1 MYITPMGPAAL
12 FILVLDYVLEF
23 YKWIVIAAVI
33 MSWLRAFNV
42 VNMYNQFVRMVVR
55 FLDALTE
62 PVFRFV
68 RRFLPPIGGID
79 LSPIVV
85 FLVIIVL
92 QDFVVPWLG
101 VLVYN
106 LVG

>member
-1 MYITPMGPAAL
+1 MYINPLGPAAL
-12 FILVLDYVLEF
+12 LVTVLYYILQF
-23 YKWIVIAAVI
+23 YMWIVIAAVI

-55 FLDALTE
+55 FLDALTD

-68 RRFLPPIGGID
+68 RRFLPPLGGID
-79 LSPIVV
+79 LSPIVI

-92 QDFVVPWLG
+92 QEFVVPWIG
-101 VLVYN
+101 ILVYR